1 MAYEVKYDDGGYC
14 CHFSHGKKKYYADL
28 RDTYDHGN
36 ECMIFR
42 EGTWNDLYCR
52 RWIPVTKE
60 QMISCIGAF
69 IAKMDADQG
78 RGSGHEKT
86 CTVCRSV
93 SV

>member
-1 MAYEVKYDDGGYC
+1 MDYDVRYDDGGYC

-42 EGTWNDLYCR
+42 DGTWNDLYCR

-60 QMISCIGAF
+60 QLISCIEEF
-69 IAKMDADQG
+69 VRMEE
-78 RGSGHEKT
+78 EKK
-86 CTVCRSV
+86 
-93 SV
+93 

>member
-52 RWIPVTKE
+52 RWI
-60 QMISCIGAF
+60 I
-69 IAKMDADQG
+69 DG
-78 RGSGHEKT
+78 RGTNRLH
-86 CTVCRSV
+86 RSV
-93 SV
+93 HREDGRRSGKEERA

>member
-1 MAYEVKYDDGGYC
+1 MAYEVKYDDGGYY

-42 EGTWNDLYCR
+42 DGTWNDLY
-52 RWIPVTKE
+52 
-60 QMISCIGAF
+60 GAF
-69 IAKMDADQG
+69 VAKMDADQG